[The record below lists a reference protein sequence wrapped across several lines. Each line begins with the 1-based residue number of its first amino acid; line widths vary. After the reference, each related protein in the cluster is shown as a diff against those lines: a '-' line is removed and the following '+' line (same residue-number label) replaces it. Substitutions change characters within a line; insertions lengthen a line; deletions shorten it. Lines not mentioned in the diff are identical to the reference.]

1 MVTSLD
7 SSMGFS
13 LSLSE
18 AEEES
23 PKSMKS
29 WRLRRFSP
37 SLSSSTELKSSASS
51 SSSMLPLASKLLKE

>member
-1 MVTSLD
+1 MVASLD

-18 AEEES
+18 AEES

-37 SLSSSTELKSSASS
+37 SLSSSTELRSSDSS